1 MCTLPLLNRIARESY
16 NQPGDVYE
24 LLKRRGMDLVTVTDH
39 DSIDA
44 VECLRD
50 RSDFFVSE
58 EVTCRMP
65 SSTLVHVGVYDIEA
79 LAAYLTER
87 KLLFSINHAFSS
99 LTGRR
104 ESEDFRLVEELFPA
118 VETRNGQMLGS
129 TNRSSED
136 WARRAGKV
144 AVAGSDAHAL
154 AASGRTCT
162 EVAGARTKRE
172 FFEGLRR
179 GRGCA
184 RGEAGSPWKLTREV
198 ASIGWA
204 MLREHPAWMPLM
216 PLLVAVPLF
225 ILGNALSETLFVH
238 KWTRRLRAGERSGGG
253 IARPLAPSG
262 AWEMA
267 Q

>member
-1 MCTLPLLNRIARESY
+1 
-16 NQPGDVYE
+16 
-24 LLKRRGMDLVTVTDH
+24 MDLVTVTDH
-39 DSIDA
+39 DSIEA
-44 VECLRD
+44 VESLRG
-50 RSDFFVSE
+50 RRDFFLSE
-58 EVTCRMP
+58 EVSCRMP
-65 SSTLVHVGVYDIEA
+65 SGTCVHVGVYDIEERDHVAVQRRRNDMEA

-87 KLLFSINHAFSS
+87 KLLFSINHAFSA

-104 ESEDFRLVEELFPA
+104 ETEDFHLIEALFPA
-118 VETRNGQMLGS
+118 VETRNGQMLGL

-136 WARRAGKV
+136 WARRAGKI

-154 AASGRTCT
+154 AAPGRTYT

-179 GRGCA
+179 GRGRA
-184 RGEAGSPWKLTREV
+184 WGQAGSLWKLTREV

-204 MLREHPAWMPLM
+204 VLRERPAWLPLA
-216 PLLVAVPLF
+216 PLLAAVPLF
-225 ILGNALSETLFVH
+225 VLGNALSEMRFVH
-238 KWTRRLRAGERSGGG
+238 KWTRRLRAAERIGGG
-253 IARPLAPSG
+253 IARPLAPSD